1 MTEYLGDRERPDEA
15 RREGKGEGGSACV
28 FCLAVSMPCR
38 RAVASKDTQ
47 PKPALLASLPAAAV
61 GAALLEAIELWDG
74 GKTGAQFN
82 SKNSC

>member
-1 MTEYLGDRERPDEA
+1 M
-15 RREGKGEGGSACV
+15 

-47 PKPALLASLPAAAV
+47 PKPALLASFPAAAV

-74 GKTGAQFN
+74 GKTSERASEGGGAAFDI
-82 SKNSC
+82 SPT